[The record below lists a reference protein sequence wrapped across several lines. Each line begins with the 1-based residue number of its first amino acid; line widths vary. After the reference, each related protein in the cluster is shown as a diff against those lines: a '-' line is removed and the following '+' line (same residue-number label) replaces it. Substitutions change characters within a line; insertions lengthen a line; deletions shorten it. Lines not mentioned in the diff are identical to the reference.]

1 VNQVSV
7 LVNNAGIAAGFG
19 QPPLENDPDDWD
31 AMLAVNLAA
40 PMRLLRLLGPGMA
53 AKPDAVVINISSVA
67 GLYSRPHAVGYA
79 TSKWGLTGRAPPPLL
94 TPHTPFPS
102 TRHCV

>member
-1 VNQVSV
+1 M
-7 LVNNAGIAAGFG
+7 NNAGIAAGFG